1 MVDERSIP
9 NRYED
14 FGPELSESCYL
25 SPEGI
30 SLNDE
35 WDRKIRAKISEL
47 TEKLERGLLT
57 EVDYRD
63 GTVYVGIGG
72 IALLF
77 YAMYKKLDQQ
87 QNTEWLNKADELI
100 KHAVRHSSGSKVSF
114 LCGNTGYMAVAAAIY
129 LKTGQTD
136 KAEELIAEIL
146 DLSNSVCK
154 SSSIPDELLFG
165 RSGYLYSLMFI
176 AKECGAQYVP
186 GEAMEKVAKAIIK
199 SGQHLASSLRSR
211 CPLMYAWHDSYYLGA
226 AHGLAGIFFTLMRTP
241 NFSANES
248 MKELV
253 KSSIDYLITLRYP
266 SGNYPSSI
274 RVNGTDKLVH
284 WCHGAPGFI
293 HMFIQAYKI
302 YDKQEYLDEAISCAD
317 VIWARGLLY
326 KGYGLCH
333 GVAGNGYAFLM
344 LYQLTTDAKYLHRAL
359 KFAEFIFDYGKHGCR
374 IADRPYSL
382 FEGKRCCLA
391 F

>member
-1 MVDERSIP
+1 MASERAIR
-9 NRYED
+9 NTFED
-14 FGPELSESCYL
+14 FKTDSPESCYL
-25 SPEGI
+25 SADGTTL
-30 SLNDE
+30 SDH
-35 WDRKIRAKISEL
+35 AV
-47 TEKLERGLLT
+47 LLT

-72 IALLF
+72 IALLY
-77 YAMYKKLDQQ
+77 YAMYKKLDRE

-100 KHAVRHSSGSKVSF
+100 KHAVRHSSGNKVSF
-114 LCGNTGYMAVAAAIY
+114 LCGNTGSMAIAAAIFM
-129 LKTGQTD
+129 KTGQID
-136 KAEELIAEIL
+136 KATKYIDEIL
-146 DLSNSVCK
+146 ALSDGICK

-176 AKECGAQYVP
+176 LKECGAHFVSDD
-186 GEAMEKVAKAIIK
+186 AMEQVVEAIIN
-199 SGQHLASSLRSR
+199 SGQHLAKNVRSR

-226 AHGLAGIFFTLMRTP
+226 AHGLAGIFFILMRTP
-241 NFSANES
+241 AFSTNER

-253 KSSIDYLITLRYP
+253 KLSIDYLMTLRYP

-274 RVNGTDKLVH
+274 RVNGSDKLVH

-293 HMFIQAYKI
+293 HMFIQAFKI
-302 YDKQEYLDEAISCAD
+302 YGQQEYLDEAISCAE
-317 VIWARGLLY
+317 VIWTRGLLY

-344 LYQLTTDAKYLHRAL
+344 MYKLTMNVKYLHRAL

-382 FEGKRCCLA
+382 FEGLA
-391 F
+391 GTIYYLVDLLHPLDAEFPAFY